1 MGDWFIFV
9 ALIVLLVVP
18 AAALALWGL
27 NSD

>member
-1 MGDWFIFV
+1 MGDWVIFV